1 MYSQMAKLILGPN
14 DLDSD
19 LLKFSSIKGHR
30 KTFTQVVQHKF
41 GALLINREVPN
52 SWKNTIP
59 RSGFS
64 FTLWFAQ

>member
-1 MYSQMAKLILGPN
+1 MYSQMAKLIIGPN

-19 LLKFSSIKGHR
+19 LLKFSSTQEHR
-30 KTFTQVVQHKF
+30 KTFTRILQHKF

-52 SWKNTIP
+52 SWKNTIL

-64 FTLWFAQ
+64 FAL